1 MQGDFTSNL
10 GRVYT
15 VYTGG
20 FATFVILL
28 AILEQVGVPDA
39 YIGYLFVFF
48 TIAVYAGIGIMSRTA
63 QVSEYY
69 VAGRKVPAFYN
80 GMATAADWMSAA
92 SFIGM
97 AGTLYLQGYDGLAFI
112 LGWTGGYVLVATLI
126 APYLRKFGAYT
137 VPDFLASRYGGKTAR
152 IIGVIILFNVSFFY
166 LMAQL
171 VGTGQISSRLLGI
184 PYDYAVY
191 IGLLG
196 ILVCSMMG
204 GMRAVTWTQVAQYI
218 VLIVAY
224 LIPVIIMSAK
234 QTGVPIPQIMY
245 GQALQEISMLEQTKD
260 YLKGATAHVTP
271 FLARDPLNFFSLV
284 LCLMVGTAALPHVLM
299 RFFTTPSVREA
310 RVSVGWTLLF
320 IFILYFTAPA
330 YAAFAKLEVYTNVLG
345 SSVATLDAVK
355 EMPSWIYSYGKLGLV
370 TVCGQA
376 VTSADALFAACQA
389 KGVTNVL
396 DFRNFTIQAD
406 AIVMA
411 TPEIA
416 GLPYVIAGLVAA
428 GGFAAALSTADG
440 LLLAMANGLSH
451 DIYYRI
457 IDPKAST
464 KQRLIIARILLVITA
479 LLAAW
484 VTVNLDP
491 GTILPLVAWAFS
503 LAASGLFAA
512 LVLGVLWKRCN
523 TPGAVAGM
531 IVGFGI
537 CMTYLLVSRYFPEF
551 GLDYLG
557 MSVNMN
563 AAGTAPVVS
572 PEALQKAR
580 DAIAAAMSAG
590 DAAAIAKAELAL
602 HNMLINRVGW
612 FSVANLSCG
621 LFGIPASFVV
631 MIVVSLLT
639 KAPSKEM
646 QDFIDQ
652 LRVPGGGTMM
662 DKEGG
667 AAIAH

>member
-1 MQGDFTSNL
+1 MSGDFTSNL

-15 VYTGG
+15 FYTGG
-20 FATFVILL
+20 FAAFVIFL
-28 AILEQVGVPDA
+28 AILEQMGVPDQ

-69 VAGRKVPAFYN
+69 VAGRKVPALYN

-112 LGWTGGYVLVATLI
+112 LGWTGGYILVATLI

-152 IIGVIILFNVSFFY
+152 VVGVIILFNVSFFY

-171 VGTGQISSRLLGI
+171 VGTGQISARLLNI
-184 PYDYAVY
+184 NYDIAVF
-191 IGLLG
+191 IGLIG

-224 LIPVIIMSAK
+224 LIPVVIMSA
-234 QTGVPIPQIMY
+234 QSTGVPIPQIMY
-245 GQALQEISMLEQTKD
+245 GQALQDIVQLEQTQE
-260 YLKGATAHVTP
+260 YLKGAVSHITP
-271 FLARDPLNFFSLV
+271 FTSRDPLNFFALV
-284 LCLMVGTAALPHVLM
+284 LCLMVGTAALPHVIM
-299 RFFTTPSVREA
+299 RFFTTPSVRDA
-310 RVSVGWTLLF
+310 RMSVGWTLLF
-320 IFILYFTAPA
+320 IFFLYFTAPA
-330 YAAFAKLEVYTNVLG
+330 YAAFAKLEVYQNVLG
-345 SSVATLDAVK
+345 SSVATLEAAQQF
-355 EMPSWIYSYGKLGLV
+355 PGWIYSYGKLGLV

-389 KGVTNVL
+389 KGVTTVL
-396 DFRNFTIQAD
+396 DVRNFTIQAD

-451 DIYYRI
+451 DLYYRI

-464 KQRLIIARILLVITA
+464 QKRLIVARVLLVVVAI
-479 LLAAW
+479 LAAW

-503 LAASGLFAA
+503 LAAAGLFAA

-523 TPGAVAGM
+523 GPGAVAGM
-531 IVGFGI
+531 IAGFSLT
-537 CMTYLLVSRYFPEF
+537 MMYLLVSRYFPEF
-551 GLDYLG
+551 GMEYLG
-557 MSVNMN
+557 MTINMN
-563 AAGTAPVVS
+563 AAGTAQVVS
-572 PEALQKAR
+572 AEALQAAR
-580 DAIAAAMSAG
+580 AAIETAVAGG

-602 HNMLINRVGW
+602 HNLLINRVGW
-612 FSVANLSCG
+612 FSVANLSSG
-621 LFGIPASFVV
+621 LFGIPLSFAV
-631 MIVVSLLT
+631 MIIVSLLT

-652 LRVPGGGTMM
+652 LRVPKGGTMM
-662 DKEGG
+662 DSSGS
-667 AAIAH
+667 ALAH